1 MLIRHRNDNEFTL
14 SKWKWKEEVLSYY
27 PSFVQAWACLKLV
40 SRAKQSLPVIS
51 LEIPVRPSVV
61 DKNQTLGNL
70 AQVQPKKARTR
81 KPLPMPKRW
90 LNNKQ
95 SNPWEDRTWMETEVF
110 TAAAKRNNREKARGS
125 KYRKS
130 RKSEQTALETVTL
143 LELEKRRITQ
153 VVHWNWKREASV
165 VYIDR
170 PQWKRNYVSAV
181 QVQQID
187 WRDK

>member
-95 SNPWEDRTWMETEVF
+95 SNPWKIGHEWKPKSSQQQRSAIIVKKQEEANIERVGSQ
-110 TAAAKRNNREKARGS
+110 NRPHWKQLHCWS
-125 KYRKS
+125 W
-130 RKSEQTALETVTL
+130 
-143 LELEKRRITQ
+143 RRD
-153 VVHWNWKREASV
+153 E
-165 VYIDR
+165 
-170 PQWKRNYVSAV
+170 
-181 QVQQID
+181 
-187 WRDK
+187 